1 MKIRRLSAAAP
12 PPVPVSGAG
21 VQVQILATEHWSL
34 LASRST
40 TQSEILVRITMF
52 LTLVSA
58 SVVSL
63 ALVGQ
68 IIGFTSVFAWFSVG
82 LLAIVSI
89 VGTLTAVRVANGSV
103 EDFAYVLGMNRLRA
117 AYATLDPSVQQY
129 FVTSIH
135 DDFAGITHTY
145 NPVEKSTPSQFLGSS
160 GLFVLVVDSAVFGV
174 LAAALL
180 VALGAVTP
188 LSVVIGLA
196 CGIVYLAVAIT
207 IGGRRFNRILRSLTP
222 SSPTPRP

>member
-58 SVVSL
+58 TVVSL

-68 IIGFTSVFAWFSVG
+68 IIGFTSTFAWFAVG

-89 VGTLTAVRVANGSV
+89 VGSLTAVRVVNGSI

-117 AYATLDPSVQQY
+117 AYVKLDPAVQQH

-135 DDFAGITHTY
+135 DDFAGITATY
-145 NPVEKSTPSQFLGSS
+145 NPVERSTPSQFLGSS
-160 GLFVLVVDSAVFGV
+160 SMFVLVIDSAVFGV
-174 LAAALL
+174 LGAALL
-180 VALGAVTP
+180 VALGASTP
-188 LSVVIGLA
+188 ISVVIGVVCA
-196 CGIVYLAVAIT
+196 VVYLVVALT
-207 IGGRRFNRILRSLTP
+207 LGLRRFGRIRKSMAPT
-222 SSPTPRP
+222 SPTPQP